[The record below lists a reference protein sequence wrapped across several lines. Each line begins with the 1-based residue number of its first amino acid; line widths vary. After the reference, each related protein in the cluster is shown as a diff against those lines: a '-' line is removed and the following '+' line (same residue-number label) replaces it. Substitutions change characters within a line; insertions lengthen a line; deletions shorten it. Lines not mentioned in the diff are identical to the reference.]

1 VLSGY
6 TLNPT
11 PPTLDHTTT
20 WRRCGGVFRD
30 ADDDEDAV
38 RVQVQVQVQV
48 QVANENA
55 LEDVGGPRVPP
66 CLFEL
71 LLEGC
76 RTGTEGI

>member
-1 VLSGY
+1 MLSGY

-38 RVQVQVQVQV
+38 H
-48 QVANENA
+48 AGPSPGPGPGPG

-76 RTGTEGI
+76 RTRTEGTSI